1 MWYINKSVGEKMRQP
16 AVAGQ
21 FYKGTAD
28 ALRDQID
35 ACYMHELGPGRLPAP
50 EDSGGVAGLVSPH
63 AGYTFSGPV
72 ASHGFLELGPA
83 GLKGKTAVIIGPNH
97 TGIGSPVSV
106 LAEDFKTPL
115 GVAHVDREMAR
126 QIVDAGF
133 TEDPTAHTFEHS
145 VEVQVPFLQH
155 LTADFRI
162 LPIVMMAQNL
172 ETARDLGKALAELPK
187 DDVVFIASTDF
198 SHYVAREIC
207 TAADA
212 MAIDR
217 ILAMDADGLFRT
229 VTEKRISMCGFGPVM
244 AVLEAVGSGEAT
256 LLKQSNSG
264 DIMDM
269 NDVVGY
275 ASIKMVRSG

>member
-1 MWYINKSVGEKMRQP
+1 MRQP

-21 FYKGTAD
+21 FYRGTAD
-28 ALRDQID
+28 ALREQID
-35 ACYMHELGPGRLPAP
+35 DCYTHELGPGRLPSL
-50 EDSGGVAGLVSPH
+50 DDDGGVAGLVSPH

-72 ASHGFLELGPA
+72 AAHGFLELGPA
-83 GLKGKTAVIIGPNH
+83 GLNGKTAVIIGPNH

-115 GVAHVDREMAR
+115 GVAHIDRDMAR
-126 QIVDAGF
+126 QIIDAGF
-133 TEDPTAHTFEHS
+133 DEDPSAHTYEHS
-145 VEVQVPFLQH
+145 VEVQIPFLQH
-155 LTADFRI
+155 LTDDFRI

-172 ETARDLGKALAELPK
+172 GIARDLGKALSQLPSDK
-187 DDVVFIASTDF
+187 VVFIASTDF
-198 SHYVAREIC
+198 SHYVPKEIC

-217 ILAMDADGLFRT
+217 IIAMDADGLFRT

-256 LLKQSNSG
+256 LLKQADSG
-264 DIMDM
+264 DVMSM
-269 NDVVGY
+269 TEVVGY
-275 ASIKMVRSG
+275 ASVKMVRSG

>member
-1 MWYINKSVGEKMRQP
+1 MGYFNGRAGEKMRQP

-28 ALRDQID
+28 ALKEQIE
-35 ACYMHELGPGRLPAP
+35 ACYTHELGPGRLPAP
-50 EDSGGVAGLVSPH
+50 GDEGGVAGLVSPH

-72 ASHGFLELGPA
+72 AAHGFLELGPA

-97 TGIGSPVSV
+97 TGIGSPVSIIND
-106 LAEDFKTPL
+106 DFKTPL
-115 GVAHVDREMAR
+115 GVARVDRDMAK
-126 QIVDAGF
+126 QVIDAGF
-133 TEDPTAHTFEHS
+133 GADTTAHVYEHS
-145 VEVQVPFLQH
+145 VEVQIPFLQH
-155 LTADFRI
+155 LSDDFKI
-162 LPIVMMAQNL
+162 LPIIMMAQNL
-172 ETARDLGKALAELPK
+172 ETARELAKALADLPQ

-198 SHYVAREIC
+198 SHYVAKEIC

-217 ILAMDADGLFRT
+217 IIAMDAEGLFRT

-244 AVLEAVGSGEAT
+244 AVMEAVGSGEAT

-264 DIMDM
+264 DVMAM
-269 NDVVGY
+269 NEVVGY
-275 ASIKMVRSG
+275 ASIKMVRSS